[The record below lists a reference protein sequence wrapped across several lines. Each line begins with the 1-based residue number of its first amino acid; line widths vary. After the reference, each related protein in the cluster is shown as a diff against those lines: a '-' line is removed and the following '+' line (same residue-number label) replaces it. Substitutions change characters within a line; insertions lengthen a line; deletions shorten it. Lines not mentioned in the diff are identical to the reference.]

1 MGIIVIKLQLKIYK
15 IYIYADDVVY
25 YDSSPILC
33 DTVSVQ
39 YI

>member
-15 IYIYADDVVY
+15 IYADDVVY